1 MWQAAGY
8 YDESDDNKKAYSVAG
23 FIGHQL
29 DLVHLHWAWQK
40 KILDKYQL
48 KYFKASELN
57 SGMGEFAKFR
67 DDPTNLEARFSAREK
82 ALFDEIKIASIDV
95 ILEFDMVIGLG
106 AVVLLPDYYRIAEE
120 YRQAGRTILMPYYFA
135 SQVVMVES
143 GFIMHH
149 INSTIDSG
157 RHGLLRPVFDSHE
170 QYGARA
176 KLMFDDFARKN
187 PISSSYLLPPHYES
201 DLEYVVLQAADNLAY
216 ECRRLLITQEYD
228 THIPERTAMK
238 RLKENVYK
246 VYKLHYESLKAIL
259 EAQQP
264 DSIPFEADIHNPH
277 ELVNKLHYIEHEAAK
292 NRNVETSKGMK
303 GKKSR
308 KGAG

>member
-8 YDESDDNKKAYSVAG
+8 YDESDDNEKAYSVAG
-23 FIGHQL
+23 FLGHQL
-29 DLVHLHWAWQK
+29 DLVHLHWAWQEK
-40 KILDKYQL
+40 LLDKYQI

-57 SGMGEFAKFR
+57 AGTGEFAKFR
-67 DDPTNLEARFSAREK
+67 DDPNNLGALFSPREK
-82 ALFDEIKIASIDV
+82 ALFDEIKAASIDV

-106 AVVLLPDYYRIAEE
+106 AVVLLPDYHRVAEE
-120 YRQAGRTILMPYYFA
+120 YKRRTGTVIPLPYFFA

-149 INSTIDSG
+149 INSTMDSG
-157 RHGLLRPVFDSHE
+157 RHGALRLVFDTHK
-170 QYGARA
+170 QYSGRA
-176 KLMFDDFARKN
+176 KQMFDDFSRKN
-187 PISSSYLLPPHYES
+187 PISSSYLLPPYYES
-201 DLEYVVLQAADNLAY
+201 DQEYIVLQAADNLAY

-228 THIPERTAMK
+228 THIPERKAMK

-264 DSIPFEADIHNPH
+264 DSIPFEADIHNKH
-277 ELVNKLHYIEHEAAK
+277 QLVDKLHYIERDAAMH
-292 NRNVETSKGMK
+292 RQSDDI
-303 GKKSR
+303 R
-308 KGAG
+308 